1 MANAPQPIAHG
12 TLDAT
17 PLDHVML
24 SVHRKKLS
32 GTLAVWPDD
41 AGTPG
46 QDRVLFRN
54 GHIAGAKLLE
64 PAAALDRG
72 LLPLFR
78 RATSAYAFYGEDLL
92 GDRSTVVAGTVDV
105 HALVLAAMRGG
116 LREGVVDGVLARF
129 DGFAVR
135 LVKGYEFARLGLL
148 PKEQAFSELL
158 RADPSPVAS
167 LVAKSGDAK
176 VARRVLY
183 VLAITHG
190 IEPYEA
196 VEAEAPS
203 APPDDDLPT
212 LDAPMRPAGANVVT
226 FQSGGELDGLL
237 GDSVRPS
244 LTDVRPSDFPF
255 PDAELS
261 GARISFTD
269 GLPPARTPVP
279 EQKPPTKRSSG
290 NAPRPDPRRVA
301 QAPEPPPPPPEGLE
315 ASLAQ
320 RWREVSARFVKMD
333 GETYFQML
341 GVSDICTPDEV
352 RDAYF
357 ASVKHWHPDRLPE
370 GLEVLRPFVER
381 IFHNITAARDLLS
394 DEAQR
399 QRYLKTVAQGGG
411 KPSDD
416 RKLEAILTAAG
427 EYERAQVLANR
438 GKWLEVLDEVAICMD
453 LDPENADYVAL
464 KAWAVLQ
471 KAPLDSKPDA
481 KDALGIA
488 EQALKLTKG
497 AHHERA
503 VFTKAV
509 ALQRLGRLEDA
520 HECFKKVAER
530 NPKHLEAAREA
541 RLYEMRSRKSLPPR
555 ADGSNQRPEGG
566 GLLSKFFGNKKP

>member
-41 AGTPG
+41 PSTPG

-78 RATSAYAFYGEDLL
+78 RAAAAYAFYGEDLL

-116 LREGVVDGVLARF
+116 LRESVVDSVLARF

-135 LVKGYEFARLGLL
+135 IAKGYELARLAMI

-158 RADPSPVAS
+158 RADPSPVPS
-167 LVAKSGDAK
+167 LVGKSGDAK
-176 VARRVLY
+176 VARRLLY
-183 VLAITHG
+183 VLAITNG

-196 VEAEAPS
+196 VQEAAPS
-203 APPDDDLPT
+203 HADDDLPT
-212 LDAPMRPAGANVVT
+212 LDAPTRPANVVT
-226 FQSGGELDGLL
+226 FQTGGELDGLL

-244 LTDVRPSDFPF
+244 LTEVRPSDFPF

-269 GLPPARTPVP
+269 GLPAARTPVP
-279 EQKPPTKRSSG
+279 EQKPASGQPKRASG
-290 NAPRPDPRRVA
+290 SAPRPDPRRVA

-320 RWREVSARFVKMD
+320 RWREVSTRFVKMD
-333 GETYFQML
+333 NETYFQML
-341 GVSDICTPDEV
+341 GVNDICTPDEV

-357 ASVKHWHPDRLPE
+357 AAVKHWHPDRLPE

-394 DEAQR
+394 DEVQR
-399 QRYLKTVAQGGG
+399 QKYLKTVAQGGG

-438 GKWLEVLDEVAICMD
+438 GKWIEVLDEVAICMD

-555 ADGSNQRPEGG
+555 HDASGSKPEGG